1 MSRPHIINLTL
12 EDLGQDAECLE
23 FYIDELEEKNKKLRA
38 EVERLSDE
46 LNTEKFR
53 TCERCVEKTAA
64 RCVEIVNEKATYNDQ
79 CDRTIEAIRKEFE
92 L

>member
-1 MSRPHIINLTL
+1 MN
-12 EDLGQDAECLE
+12 
-23 FYIDELEEKNKKLRA
+23 LEEVKEFRNADRFPAVSLGDEIMDWLIA